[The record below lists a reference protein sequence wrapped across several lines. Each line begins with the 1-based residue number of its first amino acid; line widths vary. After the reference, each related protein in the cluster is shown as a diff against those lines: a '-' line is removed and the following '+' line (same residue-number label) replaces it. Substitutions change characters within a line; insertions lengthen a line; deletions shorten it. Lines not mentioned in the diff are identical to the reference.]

1 MKKVLIGFVFVFIAM
16 ILSSIIIDG
25 IILSS
30 TYESLKNVWRPDISS
45 NMWLL
50 YIVMLVGSF
59 FFSFVFAKGYENKG
73 ILEGL
78 RYGLYIGIWM
88 SVSMAY
94 GIYAMIDIP
103 YTLALQWLI
112 FGIIKYVLCGV
123 VLAIVFAKVK

>member
-16 ILSSIIIDG
+16 ILASIIIDG
-25 IILSS
+25 IILGP

>member
-25 IILSS
+25 IILGP